1 MWLYMQERWEEIY
14 SSELLHLLVSFRMG
28 PSCRQSSHDSLTDG
42 LIQKE
47 EEKAMVEL
55 GNEPRNV
62 DFELHQTHCS
72 AVLRSVLCLVF
83 SHGFK
88 VCPTKLR
95 SQEGGNFCSS
105 DEETEKSKGPLL
117 TITYYCSLFDGVTH
131 IAHSFGNRSGES

>member
-1 MWLYMQERWEEIY
+1 MWLYMQERWEEIC

-28 PSCRQSSHDSLTDG
+28 PSCRQSSHDSLTDA

-47 EEKAMVEL
+47 EEKATVEL